1 MNKKLVI
8 PQPVVAEASFYI
20 ERFGNKLQ
28 YAGRAK
34 GRDFYFF
41 AFPDDMEVGAPLIIE
56 YNGGKARQ
64 IEGKELFDTIRLLGV
79 E

>member
-8 PQPVVAEASFYI
+8 PQPVVAEARFFI
-20 ERFGNKLQ
+20 ERFGNKLL

-34 GRDFYFF
+34 GRDFFSF

-64 IEGKELFDTIRLLGV
+64 IEGKELFEIMHLLGV